1 MLNAYVF
8 AIISPRNNKLA
19 PSLNFFGVGLYC
31 CDVLQSLRKTEF
43 KMSKSGQKQSQT
55 KGRSNLP
62 PLDTGSESN
71 LIMFC
76 RLQIGYVWT
85 EVIRKKKLLF
95 QMKTGTCEQRLNKQ
109 DSNASASNI
118 FVHFSDVRAR
128 IRREILSS
136 DVLRR

>member
-1 MLNAYVF
+1 
-8 AIISPRNNKLA
+8 
-19 PSLNFFGVGLYC
+19 
-31 CDVLQSLRKTEF
+31 
-43 KMSKSGQKQSQT
+43 MSKSGQKQSQT

-85 EVIRKKKLLF
+85 EVIRKKKLCF
-95 QMKTGTCEQRLNKQ
+95 QMKTDTCEQRLNKQ
-109 DSNASASNI
+109 DNNARASNI
-118 FVHFSDVRAR
+118 FVQVSDVRAR